1 MLLTLGIDLASST
14 FVMRL
19 LGHARMLRL
28 PGWLQGYLM
37 QYYSVTVLISFIL
50 HFHCSVLVV
59 AESSLRLMRFV
70 CKILYI
76 LLLPISYLV
85 RNL

>member
-37 QYYSVTVLISFIL
+37 QYYSVTVLISFIP

-70 CKILYI
+70 CKILYRYVFVYCFAI
-76 LLLPISYLV
+76 T
-85 RNL
+85 